1 MIQTEE
7 NRNPVPMAL
16 SKGLEA
22 PFDAR
27 ISRNENIE
35 TELLPHKEG
44 RAFKIPKA
52 RRLMVYTELSCL

>member
-7 NRNPVPMAL
+7 NRNPVPMAIL
-16 SKGLEA
+16 PQISKGLGT

-27 ISRNENIE
+27 ISRNKNIE
-35 TELLPHKEG
+35 TKLLPHKEG

-52 RRLMVYTELSCL
+52 